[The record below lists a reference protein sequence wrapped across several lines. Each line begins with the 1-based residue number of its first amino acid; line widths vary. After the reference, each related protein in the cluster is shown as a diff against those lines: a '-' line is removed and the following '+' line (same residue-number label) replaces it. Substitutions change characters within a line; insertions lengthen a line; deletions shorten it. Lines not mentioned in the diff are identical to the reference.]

1 MQNENVFLATTA
13 LEDFWN
19 TALPMV
25 FLNPWCQKYK
35 GGAIE
40 EELKAPTLPQPYS
53 DEEAARMVP
62 YLEELH
68 TRTLGVLTNRFNALH
83 CVNYSS
89 RYWTVL
95 AGPWLLYY
103 LHSQF
108 DKYLRLKAA
117 FSKYPALTTMVLD
130 ESEHIAPV
138 DAEAM
143 INLLKSDLYNLQLY
157 SSMLKALGYR
167 FPAKAS
173 GLSFFEYVSRA
184 GHKSF
189 SRFLIGPWKKLFNK
203 ALSFLIDRAE
213 MVLHHSYFPRQVEFL
228 LSLKTGG
235 KIMPLLVEAGDFQ
248 DIGINENM
256 RASIGGLDLGDS
268 EFEQVL
274 SKLIAGDMPKTL
286 VEHYKTLCELNDK
299 KYPFRPKAIFSSV
312 SWYYD
317 DCFKEWSGRCAETG
331 TILIGTQHGGNYG
344 SVAYFPQER
353 YEFSI
358 VDRYYSWGWERKT
371 APCRVVPMPAT
382 KVTGRKMVAAAHEN
396 GLLYVTTSWMRYL
409 FLFPMTLDCSEAY
422 IKNQIIF
429 LAALARE
436 PKALLRARPHQDDMG
451 CAGAQRL
458 LDACPGL
465 EIEGWDI
472 PFQESLER
480 CSLYICD
487 HCFFSTTFMEALFA
501 DKPSIVFHSGDF
513 AIDKTHPDATPFYDG
528 LRKAQI
534 LFDNPI
540 DAAKQVNAVYSDPRT
555 WWNEPQRREAVGRFK
570 DRYLWSSSN
579 AVNEWAREFQE
590 FLAATKNS
598 AQE

>member
-1 MQNENVFLATTA
+1 MQNGNVFLATTA

-19 TALPMV
+19 TSLPMV
-25 FLNPWCQKYK
+25 FLGPWCKQYN

-40 EELKAPTLPQPYS
+40 EKVKAPTLPQPYS
-53 DEEAARMVP
+53 DEEAARMVS
-62 YLEELH
+62 YLEELQA
-68 TRTLGVLTNRFNALH
+68 RTLGVLTNRLNALH
-83 CVNYSS
+83 GVNYSS

-117 FSKYPALTTMVLD
+117 FSKYPALTTLVLD

-143 INLLKSDLYNLQLY
+143 VNLLKSDLYNLQLY

-173 GLSFFEYVSRA
+173 GLSLFENVSRV

-189 SRFLIGPWKKLFNK
+189 SRFLIRPWKKLFTK
-203 ALSFLIDRAE
+203 ALFVLINRAE
-213 MVLHHSYFPRQVEFL
+213 MVLHHSYFSRQVEARL
-228 LSLKTGG
+228 ALKTGG
-235 KIMPLLVEAGDFQ
+235 KIMPVLVESCDFQ
-248 DIGINENM
+248 NIGFDENM

-268 EFEQVL
+268 EFEQAL
-274 SKLIAGDMPKTL
+274 SKLIAVDMPKTL
-286 VEHYKTLCELNDK
+286 VEHYKTLCARNDK
-299 KYPFRPKAIFSSV
+299 KFPFRPKAIFSSV

-317 DCFKEWSGRCAETG
+317 DSFKEWAGRCAETG
-331 TILIGTQHGGNYG
+331 TFLIGTQHGGNYG
-344 SVAYFPQER
+344 SIAYFSQER
-353 YEFSI
+353 YELSI

-409 FLFPMTLDCSEAY
+409 NQFPWTLDYSEAY
-422 IKNQIIF
+422 FKNQIVF

-436 PKALLRARPHQDDMG
+436 PRALLKARPHREDMG
-451 CAGAQRL
+451 CDGAQRL
-458 LDACPGL
+458 LDACPG
-465 EIEGWDI
+465 IQIDSWDV
-472 PFQESLER
+472 PFQKSLER

-487 HCFFSTTFMEALFA
+487 HCFCSTTFLEALYA
-501 DKPSIVFHSGDF
+501 DKPSILFHPGDF
-513 AIDKTHPDATPFYDG
+513 AVDKVHPDAAPFYDG

-555 WWNEPQRREAVGRFK
+555 WWNEPQRREAVARFK
-570 DRYLWSSSN
+570 GRYLRSSN
-579 AVNEWAREFQE
+579 NAVDEWAREFQE
-590 FLAATKNS
+590 VLAATGIS
-598 AQE
+598 AQG